1 MAKIEDLNKKI
12 GKSEGYLLKQRGDE
26 NFKNK
31 KWKEAVE
38 EFKGAKD
45 NLQKNGAKKEEIEE
59 IEKKLKKAE
68 KKAAKAAGKK
78 NAGEK
83 KKAEKKS
90 DDDKKS
96 VKADKA
102 DSKK

>member
-1 MAKIEDLNKKI
+1 MMMTLDLMTTTMVILIYSSK
-12 GKSEGYLLKQRGDE
+12 

-68 KKAAKAAGKK
+68 KKANRKWWQFWKIF
-78 NAGEK
+78 
-83 KKAEKKS
+83 
-90 DDDKKS
+90 
-96 VKADKA
+96 
-102 DSKK
+102 